1 MNCTNNTIGCILYN
15 AKMLLKNSK
24 IETYSLD
31 AEILLCYLLNVDRIM
46 LVINNDMI
54 LSNDQI
60 EEYNKLINR
69 RLLNEPIA
77 YITNKSEFMG
87 IDFYVNNNVLIPRPE
102 TETLVELVI
111 DYIGENKNLTIL
123 DMCTGSGCIPISLS
137 KYCNNLN
144 ILALDISEDALN
156 IAKKNDISNSIYF
169 FKSDMF
175 KNIPKKY
182 KNNLDI
188 IISNPPYIETS
199 VIDTLGENVKKYEP
213 IIALDG
219 KEDGLFF
226 YREISNNAK
235 YFLKPK
241 GIIFLEIGY
250 NQAQNVKNIFLNN
263 GFSNI
268 SIKKDLSGL
277 DRIVV
282 VSR

>member
-199 VIDTLGENVKKYEP
+199 VIHTLGENVKKYEP

-250 NQAQNVKNIFLNN
+250 NQAQNVKNIFLDN

>member
-250 NQAQNVKNIFLNN
+250 NQAQNVKNIFLDN